1 MSLKNLISIE
11 FSPSE
16 ETELQKALETI
27 QRVLKGKTI
36 NLTPAERQQ
45 YGSIGEYNKLLVEK
59 TKMYAAQNPDFIP
72 RNFDLAEFDKDY
84 KMRQTFINT
93 LSLLTNI
100 TEQIEDTKI
109 LLDYDNYSDAL
120 KIYRHIRYLAEEG
133 EPGLESVYEDL
144 KQLFAKSS
152 NATKSGEDKA

>member
-11 FSPSE
+11 FSANE
-16 ETELQKALETI
+16 EVELQKALETI

-59 TKMYAAQNPDFIP
+59 VRMYLNQNTDLQP
-72 RNFDLAEFDKDY
+72 RGFDLVEFDKDY
-84 KMRQTFINT
+84 KARQICINL

-100 TEQIEDTKI
+100 TEQVEDTKV
-109 LLDYDNYSDAL
+109 LLDHDNYSDSL
-120 KIYRHIRYLAEEG
+120 KVYRHVRYLADEG
-133 EPGLESVYEDL
+133 EPGLESIYEDL
-144 KQLFAKSS
+144 KQLFSKTSNKS
-152 NATKSGEDKA
+152 E